1 MIEETKEENIEE
13 NIEENKFLKIKSIRT
28 SSNAFNMKL
37 KEGDIILA
45 LDGELINKSYEDLSK
60 ELQEIKE
67 RKILTLFRD
76 GVFFNTFVYGSL
88 GVVSEN
94 VSSTEIPELENFNS
108 KDKIDLDAFYQQF
121 EVFKKI
127 GNPAILLNT
136 SPSILASL
144 APPFWM
150 IENRLW
156 NFLGISLVF
165 YMVLMMISPWLFF
178 IGWILKS
185 WYVGNSQID
194 ILRLFYRLNNYN
206 NSLSFCAKSEK
217 EAQELSRKFD
227 SKIDFYYSYLEPA
240 VIED

>member
-1 MIEETKEENIEE
+1 MTEET
-13 NIEENKFLKIKSIRT
+13 IEENKFLKIKSIRT
-28 SSNAFNMKL
+28 LSNAFNMKL
-37 KEGDIILA
+37 KEGDVILA
-45 LDGELINKSYEDLSK
+45 LDGELINKNYEDLSK
-60 ELQEIKE
+60 ELQKIKE

-88 GVVSEN
+88 GVVCEN
-94 VSSTEIPELENFNS
+94 ESSADIPELENFNS
-108 KDKIDLDAFYQQF
+108 KYKIDLDAFYQQF

-165 YMVLMMISPWLFF
+165 YMVLIMISPWLFF
-178 IGWILKS
+178 LGWVLKS
-185 WYVGNSQID
+185 WYVGNCQID
-194 ILRLFYRLNNYN
+194 ILRLFYRLNNYSQ
-206 NSLSFCAKSEK
+206 SLSFCAISEK

-227 SKIDFYYSYLEPA
+227 SKIDFYYSYLEPV

>member
-1 MIEETKEENIEE
+1 MTEET
-13 NIEENKFLKIKSIRT
+13 IEENKFLKIKSIRT

-88 GVVSEN
+88 GVVCEN
-94 VSSTEIPELENFNS
+94 ESSADIPELENFNS
-108 KDKIDLDAFYQQF
+108 KYKIDLDAFYQQF

-165 YMVLMMISPWLFF
+165 YMVLIMISPWLFF
-178 IGWILKS
+178 LGWVLKS
-185 WYVGNSQID
+185 WYVGNCQID
-194 ILRLFYRLNNYN
+194 ILRLFYRLNNYSQ
-206 NSLSFCAKSEK
+206 SLSFCAISEK

-227 SKIDFYYSYLEPA
+227 SKIDFYYSYLEPV